1 MHSRHYISNL
11 CHHITNITGIVS
23 WFQYITVH
31 EQQNDRFNLIEFAIF
46 CRTLAEPVAS
56 HVNFVLISHISP

>member
-1 MHSRHYISNL
+1 MHSRHYIPGL
-11 CHHITNITGIVS
+11 CHHITNITAIVS

-46 CRTLAEPVAS
+46 VGNLSNP
-56 HVNFVLISHISP
+56 